1 MVMSA
6 KVTVSRN
13 RFRAWEAK
21 SGVSDKFPHI
31 RELCICNWPG
41 ASISILSALPTSGV
55 CYIPFLQ
62 HLEPK
67 MPSFLKASSNLGK
80 ASSNLGKGRIYYTDC
95 SPHLHWSYPELST
108 SSLNIAWSTQVLRSI
123 YFELTSEFQLKRVNR
138 EMAEQHLTVQLR
150 G

>member
-1 MVMSA
+1 MWTMMVMSA
-6 KVTVSRN
+6 KITVSRN

-67 MPSFLKASSNLGK
+67 MPSKERLPQIWEKAE
-80 ASSNLGKGRIYYTDC
+80 YTTLIALLTYIDPIQ
-95 SPHLHWSYPELST
+95 SFPPLHWTLHGLHKSSEACILSLPVNFSWNGLT
-108 SSLNIAWSTQVLRSI
+108 GRWQNSTLQ
-123 YFELTSEFQLKRVNR
+123 YN
-138 EMAEQHLTVQLR
+138 
-150 G
+150 